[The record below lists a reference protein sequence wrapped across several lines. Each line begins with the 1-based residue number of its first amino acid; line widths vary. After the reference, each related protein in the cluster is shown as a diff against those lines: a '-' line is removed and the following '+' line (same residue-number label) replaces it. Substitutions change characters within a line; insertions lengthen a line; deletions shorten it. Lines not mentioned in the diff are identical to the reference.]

1 MHSKRSNRRIRLRQS
16 SLQVLT
22 TKAALNIYFRFLY
35 NFSMS
40 TILVVRGMTPWY
52 NFDFLY
58 NHTPL
63 GKDYRRSLN
72 ILRHFTDQVSLN
84 VNELSTRLKPHKW
97 NITYRQVVKT
107 RRQELTLNDN
117 SIITDEN
124 GDKSKF
130 EEFND
135 SLILLHSL

>member
-1 MHSKRSNRRIRLRQS
+1 M
-16 SLQVLT
+16 
-22 TKAALNIYFRFLY
+22 LY

-40 TILVVRGMTPWY
+40 TILLVRGMTPWY

-63 GKDYRRSLN
+63 GKDYRRGLN

-97 NITYRQVVKT
+97 NITYR
-107 RRQELTLNDN
+107 
-117 SIITDEN
+117 
-124 GDKSKF
+124 
-130 EEFND
+130 
-135 SLILLHSL
+135 